1 MDKTIKMKKIIVKQ
15 KRSKIGRPSKQKKTL
30 IALGLGKINKE
41 VELLGTPQILGMINK
56 VKHLIEVKEI

>member
-1 MDKTIKMKKIIVKQ
+1 MDKKNKMKKIIVKQ
-15 KRSKIGRPSKQKKTL
+15 KRSKIGRPSRQKKTL

-41 VELLGTPQILGMINK
+41 VELVSTPQVLGMVNK